1 MLPLRARMNI
11 QTRRPKSRPKE
22 FKVPIYSPDG
32 EQHSVTF
39 QSTHVPT
46 TCIGVRLD
54 PPTLVQGLPPTGRVT
69 GELYAKHSQ
78 DALNVKLAP
87 GHAALIG
94 KFRIEPFCRMI
105 AKIGHAHVV
114 AALVAEGTHPPI
126 EDMFLPS
133 IILGESNEFQHYVG
147 GDEDEL
153 DEPPAMHQLR
163 FNRYI
168 LGDRKVLVSTVRLF
182 AMFGMPRYH
191 VIACYEPRR

>member
-1 MLPLRARMNI
+1 
-11 QTRRPKSRPKE
+11 
-22 FKVPIYSPDG
+22 
-32 EQHSVTF
+32 
-39 QSTHVPT
+39 
-46 TCIGVRLD
+46 
-54 PPTLVQGLPPTGRVT
+54 
-69 GELYAKHSQ
+69 
-78 DALNVKLAP
+78 
-87 GHAALIG
+87 
-94 KFRIEPFCRMI
+94 MI